1 MSESGRRVFHHA
13 LDSLIL
19 LIVDRVEVNCFG
31 PHLVFFTGGNKFGN
45 QKTVRVASDVVH
57 QTFGS
62 VLGKK
67 NGQISN
73 NTVVS
78 SFKTNSDFQK

>member
-1 MSESGRRVFHHA
+1 VSESGRRVFHHA

-45 QKTVRVASDVVH
+45 QKTVRVASDVVK
-57 QTFGS
+57 QTLGCVFGKENS
-62 VLGKK
+62 QV
-67 NGQISN
+67 SD
-73 NTVVS
+73 NTIVGS
-78 SFKTNSDFQK
+78 LKTNSDF

>member
-1 MSESGRRVFHHA
+1 VFHHA
-13 LDSLIL
+13 LNGLVL
-19 LIVDRVEVNCFG
+19 LIVDGVEVDSLR
-31 PHLVFFTGGNKFGN
+31 PHLVFFAGSDKFWD